1 MESWEIGISVL
12 FALRHVHVLPEE
24 NEGFFRFP
32 KYSFAN
38 IHLCQK
44 IMMCSAWIS
53 WKIIFLSWWFSFSLC
68 SYDEITHLWF
78 PGWGYLDSHAVF
90 EAGFWGSMGWTRNSK
105 ESKSLRGQTSELL
118 AYLNYIPSSTFW
130 TINLG
135 YRRAFL
141 GLLFRNWMSYSLGH
155 REGNSKY

>member
-1 MESWEIGISVL
+1 MCPLKKMKGFSGSPNIPLLIFISV
-12 FALRHVHVLPEE
+12 
-24 NEGFFRFP
+24 
-32 KYSFAN
+32 K
-38 IHLCQK
+38 K